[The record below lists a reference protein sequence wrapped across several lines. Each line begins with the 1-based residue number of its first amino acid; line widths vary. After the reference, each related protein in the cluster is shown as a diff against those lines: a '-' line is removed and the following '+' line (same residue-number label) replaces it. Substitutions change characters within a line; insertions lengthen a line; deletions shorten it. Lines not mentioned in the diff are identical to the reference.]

1 MINLA
6 AAGAIDERRVS
17 RQTVGAIKRVGADL
31 ILSAHRT

>member
-17 RQTVGAIKRVGADL
+17 RQTVDAIKRAGL
-31 ILSAHRT
+31 T